1 VDIKDYVISIRRK
14 IHQNPELGF
23 EEFET
28 QKLIIEELEKL
39 GIDYKKISTGLICDI
54 GTGEDSENFIAFRA
68 DMDALPVCEETGKE
82 YASKIVGKM
91 HACGHDNHVAILL
104 GVIKKIAEH
113 KNEIKGKIR
122 FIFQP
127 NEEGTDGAKYMV
139 ENGVFESIPKA
150 IFGLHVNADLNV
162 GSVGLKYDEMMAS
175 VDEFKIILQ
184 GTGGHAAIPHKTE
197 DVILA
202 GAQIVSALNTIISRN
217 INPTRPAL
225 LSVCTFNSG
234 SAFNILPKNCEL
246 TGTIR
251 TFDEQTR
258 SLIKNKINE
267 IVSNFC
273 KANNLTAKIE
283 INDMHGALVND
294 NFLVDLVKTASET
307 VVGLQ
312 NIIFLKQ
319 PSMGGEDFSEYLKQ
333 TKGCYFYLG
342 VKNESKNAIY
352 GWHNPKFD
360 IDEDALEIGVNIF
373 CEIIKKYFN

>member
-1 VDIKDYVISIRRK
+1 MDIKDYVISIRRK